1 MKTLTLTVLLLAA
14 AGPAHAAVAGGD
26 VTQPPERRADG
37 PVAPEDP
44 AQLTAASRR
53 AEVLS
58 GCEQAFPDEERVC
71 ACVADRLQAPSRDQE
86 VVTAEDLQAALRR
99 CREL

>member
-14 AGPAHAAVAGGD
+14 AGPAHAAAAEG
-26 VTQPPERRADG
+26 ADG
-37 PVAPEDP
+37 PATPEDP
-44 AQLTAASRR
+44 ALQASRR

-58 GCEQAFPDEERVC
+58 GCEQALPNEERVC

-86 VVTAEDLQAALRR
+86 VVTAEDLRAALRR
-99 CREL
+99 CRER

>member
-1 MKTLTLTVLLLAA
+1 MRMTTLAVLLLVA
-14 AGPAHAAVAGGD
+14 AGPARAAVAEGGD
-26 VTQPPERRADG
+26 LPPAPGHGADG
-37 PVAPEDP
+37 PATPEDP
-44 AQLTAASRR
+44 TVQASRR

-58 GCEQAFPDEERVC
+58 GCERAFPDEERVC